1 MQAPARLAPNAAL
14 LLIDLQQGIHELRL
28 GRRNHPEAEARI
40 AELLACWRVTGRA
53 VVHVRHLS
61 READSVFRPGQPGV
75 EFQLAFLPQAGEQ
88 VFDKQV
94 PDAFTSG
101 ELAPWLRRQAIEQL
115 VMVGGITNNSV
126 ESTARTA
133 GNLGF
138 STIVVA
144 DATYTF
150 DRRDL
155 GGRLWRAEDIQA
167 LSLSNLAVD
176 YARILDT
183 AALLALA

>member
-1 MQAPARLAPNAAL
+1 MQAVVRLEPNAAL
-14 LLIDLQQGIHELRL
+14 LLIDLQQGIREPRL

-40 AELLACWRVTGRA
+40 AGLLARWRETGRT

-75 EFQLAFLPQAGEQ
+75 EFQPAFLPRAGEQ
-88 VFDKQV
+88 VLDKKV

-101 ELAPWLRRQAIEQL
+101 ELAPWLHRQAIGQL
-115 VMVGGITNNSV
+115 VVVGGITNNSV

-150 DRRDL
+150 DRHDL
-155 GGRLWRAEDIQA
+155 DGRLWRAEEIQA
-167 LSLSNLAVD
+167 LSLANLAMD
-176 YARILDT
+176 YACILDT
-183 AALLALA
+183 AALLALS